1 MNLPARTRI
10 LPSLTS
16 LKLLTGC
23 PDDYYSKD
31 KAIPLF
37 FFLCLA
43 SSDRSRFS
51 GVFKKKKSYAEG
63 NEGTDT
69 SFQTIFTLI

>member
-37 FFLCLA
+37 FSLF
-43 SSDRSRFS
+43 SVVRPIQIFRRFQ
-51 GVFKKKKSYAEG
+51 KKKKVMQKAMKAM
-63 NEGTDT
+63 THR
-69 SFQTIFTLI
+69 FKQFLL